1 MSNTKEY
8 KTWSGI
14 KKRCENPKASN
25 WHQYGG
31 AGVTICKKWKDS
43 FLTFYEDMGPAPS
56 EYHSID
62 RIDNSKGYC
71 KENCR
76 WATAKQQARNKTNNR
91 KIEIAGKSKT
101 IAEWILRRRK
111 LNQWEMLMWKQI
123 RDTLMPTPVK
133 DTSKDGEPRIAQ
145 VIRFYDVEE
154 RDAKVLEL
162 NEECTRIDGAL
173 EIINAV
179 TDLIE

>member
-101 IAEWILRRRK
+101 IAEWIEYFDLDISPVLVHQRLRRGMSIEVAFTRPPEAYRARK
-111 LNQWEMLMWKQI
+111 ALKEIGAWE
-123 RDTLMPTPVK
+123 
-133 DTSKDGEPRIAQ
+133 
-145 VIRFYDVEE
+145 
-154 RDAKVLEL
+154 
-162 NEECTRIDGAL
+162 
-173 EIINAV
+173 
-179 TDLIE
+179 